1 MPQSK
6 SNLRDKELRENAKP
20 YDWSKSRLSD
30 EEVKEFA
37 LGIYRNEIFT
47 EYHIKEQDKA
57 NLLTMIFMPLMFGF
71 EAFGLN
77 NPEIRGAFEKS
88 PPGMCYARYYDAS
101 GRSQTFPR
109 SINGYPIFSSCAFL
123 SREDTDRVNEK
134 FYQVKAAM
142 DAA

>member
-47 EYHIKEQDKA
+47 EYHIDERDKA
-57 NLLTMIFMPLMFGF
+57 NLLHMIFMPL
-71 EAFGLN
+71 AFGTEGFD
-77 NPEIRGAFEKS
+77 PETLGAMEKS